1 MEIVCQIN
9 LDRYSPHQI
18 IEMCE
23 QGIVTLNEVI
33 ESKRAFSCFTDML
46 HDYIQAKTHEIML
59 IATEDTIVQV
69 FEVDDQGNKQGK
81 YPVVSMGLKK
91 AKALL
96 DNQAEVALFIS
107 DNE

>member
-1 MEIVCQIN
+1 M
-9 LDRYSPHQI
+9 
-18 IEMCE
+18 
-23 QGIVTLNEVI
+23 
-33 ESKRAFSCFTDML
+33 
-46 HDYIQAKTHEIML
+46 HEIKLRIL
-59 IATEDTIVQV
+59 IVISRLNIITWNTYLSDELKFWSQQTGVTMKTKVFTSEYKGHPIVQV